1 MFALTVLKIGVLGLL
16 TEIFQKNRMVR
27 SWSWFLFAAVV
38 LCLLPWLSGQGD
50 LFKKSL
56 WFFNWVDTSVIK
68 IDIALRTG
76 PEYAPFIWTQIIILK
91 DRIGFIDFAK
101 ATLDINHNGGVFID
115 IRKPEEFKAGHI
127 HGALDIA
134 PEMLLSGNFSRITCN
149 KDAKIVVVSHTN
161 DDTQA
166 YNCAKALKKSG
177 YQNTFLLRGGMLDL
191 QSSNIPLS
199 KK

>member
-76 PEYAPFIWTQIIILK
+76 PEYAPFIWTQIIVLMFALSYNAFFGLFIVKGKPVFYCIL
-91 DRIGFIDFAK
+91 D
-101 ATLDINHNGGVFID
+101 
-115 IRKPEEFKAGHI
+115 
-127 HGALDIA
+127 
-134 PEMLLSGNFSRITCN
+134 
-149 KDAKIVVVSHTN
+149 KIV
-161 DDTQA
+161 
-166 YNCAKALKKSG
+166 YL
-177 YQNTFLLRGGMLDL
+177 FR
-191 QSSNIPLS
+191 IR
-199 KK
+199 

>member
-1 MFALTVLKIGVLGLL
+1 MESLEQYSEYIEFAKNHYLL
-16 TEIFQKNRMVR
+16 TIG
-27 SWSWFLFAAVV
+27 WLI
-38 LCLLPWLSGQGD
+38 CLGY
-50 LFKKSL
+50 
-56 WFFNWVDTSVIK
+56 V
-68 IDIALRTG
+68 
-76 PEYAPFIWTQIIILK
+76 IWTQIIILK

-127 HGALDIA
+127 HGALDID